1 MLAILLTMVQA
12 LAAFTPVPSAGPPV
26 ALPVSTHTST
36 QASDPAPQEDLLVR
50 ARTRMAAEQRCVV
63 DPSLTDITVCGL
75 RQADRFRVP
84 LATHTA
90 DRRDMVAER
99 RAALVHARTAMEDMG
114 PFLVGGGATGVRATV
129 GFGPGEGSGNVS
141 AGGMR
146 TPAP

>member
-1 MLAILLTMVQA
+1 MLAILLTMVQT
-12 LAAFTPVPSAGPPV
+12 LAAVSPLAPP
-26 ALPVSTHTST
+26 TST
-36 QASDPAPQEDLLVR
+36 RAPDPAPHEDLLVR
-50 ARTRMAAEQRCVV
+50 ARTRMAAEQRCVIN
-63 DPSLTDITVCGL
+63 PSVTDITVCGL

-90 DRRDMVAER
+90 DRRDMVAEG
-99 RAALVHARTAMEDMG
+99 RAALVHARTPMEDMG

-129 GFGPGEGSGNVS
+129 AFGPGEGSGSVA

>member
-12 LAAFTPVPSAGPPV
+12 LAAFAPAPSAGPPV
-26 ALPVSTHTST
+26 PTQASTHTS
-36 QASDPAPQEDLLVR
+36 DPAPHEDLLVR

-84 LATHTA
+84 LATHTV